1 MGRIVKRTDVNKFKQ
16 PVNMVGEMAEK
27 SVGIKEPPINQVGKT
42 PPRPSRGKRPPV
54 KGAPLP
60 VPPDS
65 SKFEAQ
71 PGGVDTSQEIKVTP
85 DMETELSDAL
95 PSVEQ
100 QPKRRRRRAQ
110 DQSLVNTSNLL
121 GTGGSL

>member
-1 MGRIVKRTDVNKFKQ
+1 MGSVRRMDMNKFRQ
-16 PVNMVGEMAEK
+16 PVYKAGEIAEK

-42 PPRPSRGKRPPV
+42 PPRPVLPRPNRGKRPPV
-54 KGAPLP
+54 KGEPLP
-60 VPPDS
+60 VPPPIVKIPEQGMD
-65 SKFEAQ
+65 KEKPTA
-71 PGGVDTSQEIKVTP
+71 PEEMITDVDAVT
-85 DMETELSDAL
+85 T
-95 PSVEQ
+95 VE

>member
-1 MGRIVKRTDVNKFKQ
+1 MGQVRRMDMKEFKP
-16 PVNMVGEMAEK
+16 PVYKVGEIAEK
-27 SVGIKEPPINQVGKT
+27 TVGIKQPLPMPVLPPSE
-42 PPRPSRGKRPPV
+42 RPSRGKRPGGPRFF
-54 KGAPLP
+54 K
-60 VPPDS
+60 
-65 SKFEAQ
+65 KNEFEAQ

-85 DMETELSDAL
+85 DMETELPDAL

-110 DQSLVNTSNLL
+110 DQSLVNTNNLL

>member
-1 MGRIVKRTDVNKFKQ
+1 MGRVKRMDMNSFKQ
-16 PVNMVGEMAEK
+16 PVYKVGEIAEK
-27 SVGIKEPPINQVGKT
+27 SVGIKEPPQ
-42 PPRPSRGKRPPV
+42 RPNRGKRPPV